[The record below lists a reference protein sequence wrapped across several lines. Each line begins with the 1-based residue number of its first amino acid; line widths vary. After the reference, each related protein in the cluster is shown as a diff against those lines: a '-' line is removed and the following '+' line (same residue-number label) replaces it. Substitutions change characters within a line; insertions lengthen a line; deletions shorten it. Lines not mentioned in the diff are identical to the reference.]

1 MPASRAA
8 WLLAGLGVAGLDV
21 AAAARAGAAAC
32 TLHVEPTRGAGVT
45 LELPLPPARE
55 FTLSYLH
62 SVTRTWVHETLQA
75 DGGGLV
81 QRRIAWSVP
90 GPGLP
95 TEALPGERF
104 ERTADGFVIDGMQ
117 RRIERLAMRVDPQ
130 QQQTLEVA
138 GHRHPLAT
146 AGPAALVL
154 EARGCD

>member
-8 WLLAGLGVAGLDV
+8 WLLAGLGV

-32 TLHVEPTRGAGVT
+32 TLHVEPVRGAGVT
-45 LELPLPPARE
+45 LDVPLPPPHE

-62 SVTRTWVHETLQA
+62 SVTRTWVHETLKA
-75 DGGGLV
+75 DGRGLV
-81 QRRIAWSVP
+81 QQRIAWSVP

-95 TEALPGERF
+95 TEALPGERH

-117 RRIERLAMRVDPQ
+117 RRVGRLAMRVDPQ

-138 GHRHPLAT
+138 GHRHALASG
-146 AGPAALVL
+146 GPAALVL
-154 EARGCD
+154 DARGCD